1 MIGKFLSAGA
11 LVLACSANALAAEE
25 VKYPGNSVNPIDKG
39 KTVAT
44 DTFKYTLED
53 VRQDGSSTLILLT
66 AENIT
71 KKTQP
76 VSQTDIRLW
85 KTPTPTLQQYYS
97 PDFFYDRRKCGA
109 ELKDNLEAG
118 KKLKGYSILNLRG
131 ENPKKLFLVFYN
143 LDPSKAFS
151 VAGTLKV
158 R

>member
-1 MIGKFLSAGA
+1 MIHRTLKAVAFA
-11 LVLACSANALAAEE
+11 LVCPTLVAAAEA
-25 VKYPGNSVNPIDKG
+25 VKYPGTSLNPIDKG

-53 VRQDGSSTLILLT
+53 VRQDGNSMLILLT

-85 KTPTPTLQQYYS
+85 KTATPTLQQYYS
-97 PDFFYDRRKCGA
+97 SDFMYDRGKCGT
-109 ELKDNLEAG
+109 ELKDDLASG
-118 KKLKGYSILNLRG
+118 KKLKGYSILNTKG
-131 ENPKKLFLVFYN
+131 ENPKKLFLLFYN
-143 LDPSKAFS
+143 LNPNKAFS
-151 VAGTLKV
+151 VAGTLKI